1 MKRHVTRLLPL
12 VAALALA
19 GCASVPRNTANSCA
33 IFAQRDGLW
42 TDWRG
47 DAQRASAESGV
58 PVSVLMATIQAESNF
73 DAHARPPR
81 RWFLGFIPVGRI
93 SSAYGFAQAL
103 DGTWTEYQTRTGR
116 YGDRRN
122 NFADAIRFIGWY
134 HAESARRLGIAKD
147 DAYRLYLAYHSGH
160 VGYEKGVWRGR
171 AEALRGAKR
180 AQDMARRYAAQ
191 LRQCRG

>member
-47 DAQRASAESGV
+47 DAQRASGRIRRARRRLDGDHSGRV
-58 PVSVLMATIQAESNF
+58 DF